1 LKNIQNCQ
9 IADLKSKCK
18 KLGITISSSYSYSK
32 FQLLKKILESKISIN
47 ELKKK
52 TQNEILKI
60 IGNPHEFLDKDNKY
74 PIFQQIYRE
83 TFNAVDKI
91 AALFHVIEYN
101 YDIRSYSKR
110 IFILMLQSL
119 ITNGWCASNNEKM
132 EFKLVDGIEELSDG
146 GTEQLKVFLGKI
158 VEKYYSVKYTGFGFK

>member
-1 LKNIQNCQ
+1 
-9 IADLKSKCK
+9 
-18 KLGITISSSYSYSK
+18 
-32 FQLLKKILESKISIN
+32 
-47 ELKKK
+47 
-52 TQNEILKI
+52 
-60 IGNPHEFLDKDNKY
+60 LDKDNKY

-101 YDIRSYSKR
+101 YDIRNSKR

-158 VEKYYSVKYTGFGFK
+158 VEKYYNVKYTGFGFK